1 MKIRMA
7 VLVLAGFVL
16 QPIMEIPAAELKITQ
31 PAPGEIFYQEEKIT
45 CRAGWLGEV
54 PQGEEQQL
62 RYTWSSDVDGTL
74 AEGLETTI
82 GSLSYCFHQLSVKV
96 FKDDILVAGDSVS
109 LVIVGSPVQFT
120 LSARNDW
127 EGEYSPNGTMV
138 AFTSFRSGDP
148 EIWMTSSTGQGTE
161 RITYQGGWGPSWS
174 ADGNRLIFWSERGGG
189 RDLWVVNLEDDPMIA
204 EPLVSE
210 PYPEWAP
217 MFSPLDNRVVFVAK
231 QGTRLSLKL
240 VNADDP
246 APEPVEVVGPEY
258 QPMFPRWLPDASGL
272 VFTSFA
278 ESRPVICRILFDS
291 GLVGR
296 ISETGAENADISPD
310 GERLVMVRDQ
320 DIWLQR
326 ISDMVERPLTR
337 EKSGAMCPRFSPDG
351 KWIIYAS
358 NRSGNYDL
366 WLINL
371 PDEM

>member
-16 QPIMEIPAAELKITQ
+16 QPVVEIAAAELKIIE
-31 PAPGEIFYQEEKIT
+31 PASGEVFYQDEKIT
-45 CRAGWLGEV
+45 CRAGWSGEF
-54 PQGEEQQL
+54 PQGEGQQL
-62 RYTWSSDVDGTL
+62 RYTWSSDVDGPL

-82 GSLSYCFHQLSVKV
+82 GSLSYCLHRLYVKV

-109 LVIVGSPVQFT
+109 LVIVVQPVQFT

-174 ADGNRLIFWSERGGG
+174 TDGNRLIFWSERGGG
-189 RDLWVVNLEDDPMIA
+189 RDLWVVNLEDDPMVA

-210 PYPEWAP
+210 PYPEWSP
-217 MFSPLDNRVVFVAK
+217 IFSPLDNRVVFVAK

-246 APEPVEVVGPEY
+246 TPEPVEVVGPEY

-278 ESRPVICRILFDS
+278 ESRPVICRVLFDS
-291 GLVGR
+291 GQVDR
-296 ISETGAENADISPD
+296 ISEPGAENADISPD
-310 GERLVMVRDQ
+310 GERLVIVRDQ
-320 DIWLQR
+320 DIRLLR
-326 ISDMVERPLTR
+326 IRDMVERPLTR
-337 EKSGAMCPRFSPDG
+337 EKSGAMSPRFSPDG

-366 WLINL
+366 WLMNL
-371 PDEM
+371 PGEM